1 LVTFKTFD
9 QSNRTLAANLRLE
22 IELDLNR
29 KGIDHEVVILEA
41 ANENVLRRTHRRYF
55 EDISQILKS
64 LDEAIDTISIDK
76 RSA

>member
-1 LVTFKTFD
+1 MVTFKTFD